1 MSGARE
7 VVISGVFD
15 DIRSRD
21 LRFLHEASKLGN
33 LTVLLWS
40 DDCALEFTG
49 KTPKFP
55 LAERVYFLE
64 AIRFVNKVLIAD
76 SQCGRDEL
84 PDGVRAD
91 IWADCS
97 PTTSSPRRTFC
108 ETQNIEYRRFRA
120 KELGGFPE
128 IAPAAPSHDRKKVIV
143 TGCFDWLHSGHVRF
157 FEEIAGYGDLYV
169 VVGHDTN
176 IRLLKGAGHP
186 MQPQEERRYAVAAVK
201 HVKQALISSGHGQ
214 LDAEPEIELLKPDL
228 YAVNEDGD
236 HASKREYCRAN
247 GIGYV
252 VLRRA
257 PADGLPRRSSTDL
270 RGF

>member
-1 MSGARE
+1 MSVARE
-7 VVISGVFD
+7 VVISGAFD

-40 DDCALEFTG
+40 DENTQQFTG
-49 KTPKFP
+49 KAPKFP
-55 LAERVYFLE
+55 LAERRYFLD
-64 AIRFVNKVLIAD
+64 AIRFVNKVLVAD
-76 SQCGRDEL
+76 CGQDEM

-97 PTTSSPRRTFC
+97 PTASSLRQTFC
-108 ETQNIEYRRFRA
+108 EGRNIEYRRFRA
-120 KELGGFPE
+120 RELAGFPE
-128 IAPAAPSHDRKKVIV
+128 IALAAPSQDRKKVLV

-169 VVGHDTN
+169 VIGHDAN

-201 HVKQALISSGHGQ
+201 HVKQARISSGHGR
-214 LDAEPEIELLKPDL
+214 LDAEPEMKVIKPDI

-236 HASKREYCRAN
+236 HASKREYCQAN
-247 GIGYV
+247 GIDYV
-252 VLRRA
+252 VLRRT
-257 PADGLPRRSSTDL
+257 PAEGLPTRSSTAL

>member
-1 MSGARE
+1 MSDARE

-21 LRFLHEASKLGN
+21 LRFLHEASKCGN
-33 LTVLLWS
+33 LTVLLWN
-40 DDCALEFTG
+40 DDCIQEFTG

-55 LAERVYFLE
+55 LAERLYFLD
-64 AIRFVNKVLIAD
+64 AIRFVNKVVVAGP
-76 SQCGRDEL
+76 SCRCDEL
-84 PDGVRAD
+84 PEDVRAD
-91 IWADCS
+91 IWADYS
-97 PTTSSPRRTFC
+97 PMASSRRQSFC
-108 ETQNIEYRRFRA
+108 EARNIEYRRFRA

-128 IAPAAPSHDRKKVIV
+128 IALTEPSHDRKKVIV

-157 FEEIAGYGDLYV
+157 FEEIAAYGDLYV
-169 VVGHDTN
+169 CVGHDAN
-176 IRLLKGAGHP
+176 ITFLKGAGHP

-201 HVKQALISSGHGQ
+201 HVKQALISTGHGR
-214 LDAEPEIELLKPDL
+214 LDAEPEMQALKPDI

-247 GIGYV
+247 GISYV

-257 PADGLPRRSSTDL
+257 PAEGLPRRSSTAL